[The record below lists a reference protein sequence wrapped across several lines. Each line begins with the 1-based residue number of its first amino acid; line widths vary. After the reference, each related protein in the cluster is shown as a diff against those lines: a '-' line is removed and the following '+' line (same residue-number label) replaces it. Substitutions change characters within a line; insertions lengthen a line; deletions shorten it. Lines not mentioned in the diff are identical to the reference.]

1 MSRLDS
7 LDETSRII
15 LQVASVVGSRFQP
28 VIVEHVLSQ
37 SAIAREIR
45 RCLARVEKAGL
56 IRLESSDP
64 VPEYAFD
71 HGLLQQ
77 AIYESVPFTNRREL
91 HRRAGEYLEAQYA
104 DALDAYLEL
113 LSFHYSNSTDKSRAF
128 LYGTKAAEKCANMFA
143 NKEAIEHYCRALNA
157 AESLP
162 RQDMTQ
168 LCKVYAGLGDVYV
181 LTGRYEEAIAACR
194 AGLGWLRKCPK
205 AKATDEAQSRDR
217 SLAVLCHRMGVA
229 HERKAEYRQALELY
243 TRGVTSARGQ
253 DPQLE
258 ATLYLAIAAVLY
270 REGRYGEALGRCT
283 RGVDLA
289 RSAASQDEL
298 AHGYYLLDNIYRD
311 TGQVEKAIDYG
322 RESLTIYRQTGNL
335 VGQAKALNNL
345 AIDYDQ
351 SGDWQTSAN
360 CYRESLNLCERAGDV
375 TEAAI
380 VANNLGEILADQGD
394 LEEAVQLF
402 SKCLNSSE
410 RTGFRAGIALAHTN
424 LGRVAAR
431 QGRCSEAVELL
442 QRSVVGFKEI
452 GSKPYL
458 AEAHARLAE
467 AYLELGKLDKALA
480 HARRSLTL
488 AVSADAPLVEALSRR
503 ILGQAYVI
511 RGEWTEAERSL
522 LESRAINERA
532 SACYELGQT
541 LYHLA
546 VLYREAPPAVL
557 PNGQAKAE
565 EALAAAET
573 IFRRLGAKSD
583 LDRVARLTRSTRKR

>member
-1 MSRLDS
+1 
-7 LDETSRII
+7 
-15 LQVASVVGSRFQP
+15 
-28 VIVEHVLSQ
+28 
-37 SAIAREIR
+37 
-45 RCLARVEKAGL
+45 
-56 IRLESSDP
+56 
-64 VPEYAFD
+64 
-71 HGLLQQ
+71 
-77 AIYESVPFTNRREL
+77 
-91 HRRAGEYLEAQYA
+91 
-104 DALDAYLEL
+104 
-113 LSFHYSNSTDKSRAF
+113 
-128 LYGTKAAEKCANMFA
+128 
-143 NKEAIEHYCRALNA
+143 
-157 AESLP
+157 
-162 RQDMTQ
+162 
-168 LCKVYAGLGDVYV
+168 
-181 LTGRYEEAIAACR
+181 
-194 AGLGWLRKCPK
+194 
-205 AKATDEAQSRDR
+205 
-217 SLAVLCHRMGVA
+217 MGVA
-229 HERKAEYRQALELY
+229 HERKAEYFQALELY
-243 TRGVTSARGQ
+243 TRGVTSARGE

-258 ATLYLAIAAVLY
+258 ATLYLAMAAVLY
-270 REGRYGEALGRCT
+270 REGRYGEGLGGCT

-289 RSAASQDEL
+289 RSAGSHDEL
-298 AHGYYLLDNIYRD
+298 ARGYYRLDNSYRD

-322 RESLTIYRQTGNL
+322 RESLAIYRQTGNL

-351 SGDWQTSAN
+351 LGDWQTSAS

-410 RTGFRAGIALAHTN
+410 RTGFRAGVALAHTN

-431 QGRCSEAVELL
+431 QGLCSEAVELL

-467 AYLELGKLDKALA
+467 AYLELGKLDKALT

-522 LESRAINERA
+522 LESRAIDERA

-546 VLYREAPPAVL
+546 VLYRQAPPAVL
-557 PNGQAKAE
+557 PNGQAKAN
-565 EALAAAET
+565 EALAAAQR
-573 IFRRLGAKSD
+573 IFRQLGARRD
-583 LDRVARLTRSTRKR
+583 LDRVARLASPTRKR